1 MAKTNPKPTP
11 ASRPNARK
19 PLAASEPSPD
29 GNLSNNVSKIVFG
42 RHGAP
47 EVMDIKAGG
56 KLVVEYD
63 AQRSPIPGG
72 VTAFIEFKP
81 SGKRVEAPAVGFKIQ
96 GASQA
101 TPQPFTVPVTVDV
114 PRGTTVV
121 SMWFRQY
128 QAAEQALEAWD
139 SNFGRN
145 YNLEVKS

>member
-1 MAKTNPKPTP
+1 MPKTNPKPTP

-19 PLAASEPSPD
+19 PME
-29 GNLSNNVSKIVFG
+29 SNEAMQESSVSKIVFG

-47 EVMDIKAGG
+47 VVTDIKAGG

-63 AQRSPIPGG
+63 AARSPIPGG
-72 VTAFIEFKP
+72 VTAYIEFKP
-81 SGKRVEAPAVGFKIQ
+81 SGKRIEAPAVGFKIQ

-101 TPQPFTVPVTVDV
+101 TPQPFTVPGTVDV
-114 PRGTTVV
+114 PRGTTGV

-128 QAAEQALEAWD
+128 QAAEHAHEAWD

>member
-1 MAKTNPKPTP
+1 MPKTNPKPTP

-19 PLAASEPSPD
+19 PTEPTGDTP
-29 GNLSNNVSKIVFG
+29 VSKIVFG

-47 EVMDIKAGG
+47 VVSDIKAGG

-63 AQRSPIPGG
+63 AERSPIPGG

-81 SGKRVEAPAVGFKIQ
+81 SGKRIEAPAVGFKIQ
-96 GASQA
+96 GGGQPS
-101 TPQPFTVPVTVDV
+101 PQPFTVPVAVDV
-114 PRGTTVV
+114 PRGTTTV
-121 SMWFRQY
+121 SMWFRQFE
-128 QAAEQALEAWD
+128 AAEQAQEAWD

>member
-1 MAKTNPKPTP
+1 MT
-11 ASRPNARK
+11 
-19 PLAASEPSPD
+19 
-29 GNLSNNVSKIVFG
+29 SNDTSVSKIVFG
-42 RHGAP
+42 KHGAP

-81 SGKRVEAPAVGFKIQ
+81 SGKRIEAPAVGFKIQ
-96 GASQA
+96 GVNN
-101 TPQPFTVPVTVDV
+101 TKPQPFTVPISVEV
-114 PRGTTVV
+114 PRGTTTV

-128 QAAEQALEAWD
+128 QAAEHSLEAWD

-145 YNLEVKS
+145 YNLEVKTS

>member
-1 MAKTNPKPTP
+1 MTKTNPKPTP

-19 PLAASEPSPD
+19 PMETETSSETS
-29 GNLSNNVSKIVFG
+29 VSKIVFG

-47 EVMDIKAGG
+47 SVTDIKAGG

-81 SGKRVEAPAVGFKIQ
+81 SGKRIEAPAVGFKIQ
-96 GASQA
+96 GASNSS
-101 TPQPFTVPVTVDV
+101 PQPFTVPVAVDV
-114 PRGTTVV
+114 PRGTTTV

-128 QAAEQALEAWD
+128 QAAGHANEAWD